1 MSKFSERLGSATNED
16 KQVNP
21 IYVQAI
27 AKELP
32 KVGCI
37 DNNVVN
43 GIDTDTIIYPEIKTD
58 GVYKCYYID
67 DSVGTK
73 HNYLLQLECKL
84 DIDFTDRDARANV
97 ILQVICYLKQIHD
110 NVLGYNT
117 LWDDSGIPKV
127 VVIGSKINCFAL
139 PTKFL
144 TPYAMERIAGFKSA
158 STAYTNTDNAYLL
171 QRIKDDAQIEAY
183 SIIFNTVEND
193 CIKSLCNEIVKL
205 AKNLKIADDLNEH
218 TVSLAFDFFD
228 MYVLDTKSASKLSS
242 REKVDLFIGTFFNE
256 EFEETKTNRFA
267 SNPDK
272 LRIHGVEVKVNPDK
286 YNQFKIMYNMR
297 EYSRLEQ
304 KQITAITDRL
314 LEDTD
319 RRRKGDFYT
328 PSIWV
333 DEAHKLL
340 DRNLGE
346 NWRDEYMVWDC
357 AWGTGNL
364 TRDYQFADLYCSTL
378 QQEDLNI
385 ATRYNRNATKFQYD
399 FLNDDVEDFE
409 RIKAVLRK
417 PLLYK
422 QGVNLDVVENWLSFD
437 KVIELYQFMVEK
449 NVVTMD
455 ECREAYQTAINILH
469 GTKLYKNAPSLIDG
483 MLGDENGEHR
493 KKLVFLINPPY
504 GTSGEMKNVHSEI
517 EHKIG
522 IADTCINELMT
533 DEKIGTC
540 SRQLIA
546 QFMYRINKIQ
556 RLFGADISLSMFS
569 PTSVL
574 TSNDYEGLLNRIDY
588 HMGYTDGIMFCA
600 SEFADVQPTWG
611 IMFALYNT
619 NNSNHNRLCNID
631 VMCIGNELKAEVMFN
646 KTLYMID
653 KSRKASWWTK
663 EPIES
668 IPKTKDVCYLK
679 SALNVNSGKPHN
691 MCINT
696 SIGGFISSA
705 NNVNENTQFVALL
718 SGMSGAAKGLN
729 LGRENY
735 DRVISLFAARK
746 LISGT
751 YANWINSKD
760 EYMVPNTEHP
770 LYEQWQSDCIVY
782 SLFNTASN
790 QSSLRN
796 IEYNGKT
803 WNIQNEF
810 FWMSVKDIEKL
821 AGGEFST
828 DDINTAIEDDIEV
841 FGKERFVYKKLQ
853 TVTLSPDA
861 QAVLDKAT
869 ELVKSSFKYRKQFN
883 QEHPEY
889 HINTWD
895 AGWYQIKGMLKQYDP
910 EGLKQFNELYKQ
922 LEDRMRPL
930 VYELGFLYK

>member
-1 MSKFSERLGSATNED
+1 MSKFSERLSSATNED

-144 TPYAMERIAGFKSA
+144 TPYAMERIVGFKSA
-158 STAYTNTDNAYLL
+158 STAYTNTDNANLL

-205 AKNLKIADDLNEH
+205 GKNLKIADDLNEH

-256 EFEETKTNRFA
+256 EFEETKTNRHVA
-267 SNPDK
+267 NPDK

-340 DRNLGE
+340 DKNLGE

-437 KVIELYQFMVEK
+437 KIIELYQFMVEK

-469 GTKLYKNAPSLIDG
+469 DTKLYKNAPGLIDG
-483 MLGDENGEHR
+483 MLGDEDGEHR

-504 GTSGEMKNVHSEI
+504 AGTGSMGNKSSKDNKVGVVESAVSDTMKEN
-517 EHKIG
+517 G
-522 IADTCINELMT
+522 IA
-533 DEKIGTC
+533 GTG
-540 SRQLIA
+540 QLYA
-546 QFMYRINKIQ
+546 QFIYRIQEIKNI
-556 RLFGADISLSMFS
+556 FGVDVNLALYSPAQILNAVTFEKLRHNMKDSMS
-569 PTSVL
+569 
-574 TSNDYEGLLNRIDY
+574 
-588 HMGYTDGIMFCA
+588 YTCGIMFQA
-600 SEFADVQPTWG
+600 SQFANVSGDWAISFTLWSG
-611 IMFALYNT
+611 EGNNT
-619 NNSNHNRLCNID
+619 TVDILSSSEGKINVL
-631 VMCIGNELKAEVMFN
+631 EQN
-646 KTLYMID
+646 KYIRMLT
-653 KSRKASWWTK
+653 KSEK
-663 EPIES
+663 
-668 IPKTKDVCYLK
+668 
-679 SALNVNSGKPHN
+679 ALNWIRLKNKYTTVKIPRF
-691 MCINT
+691 T
-696 SIGGFISSA
+696 SAI
-705 NNVNENTQFVALL
+705 
-718 SGMSGAAKGLN
+718 
-729 LGRENY
+729 NY
-735 DRVISLFAARK
+735 DTAKMYEQSVGALGTVVMDMGIVESNLVRCAIMQSRTNANWSIIDIMPENFENVISLFGARK
-746 LISGT
+746 LVVP
-751 YANWINSKD
+751 NWINSKD
-760 EYMVPNTEHP
+760 EYRVPNISDNR
-770 LYEQWQSDCIVY
+770 YEQWVADCIAL
-782 SLFNTASN
+782 SLFNNALN
-790 QSSLRN
+790 AASLRKIEFQGAN
-796 IEYNGKT
+796 I
-803 WNIQNEF
+803 NIFNEF

>member
-1 MSKFSERLGSATNED
+1 MSKFSERLSSATNED

-32 KVGCI
+32 KVGCV

-340 DRNLGE
+340 DKNLGE

-469 GTKLYKNAPSLIDG
+469 GTKLYKNAPGLIDG
-483 MLGDENGEHR
+483 MLGDEDGEHR

-504 GTSGEMKNVHSEI
+504 GTTGNIDMKGNKSAGLGCTKV
-517 EHKIG
+517 
-522 IADTCINELMT
+522 NELM
-533 DEKIGTC
+533 ENIGGAKQ
-540 SRQLIA
+540 QLYA
-546 QFMYRINKIQ
+546 QFIYRIHLIKEV
-556 RLFGADISLSMFS
+556 FGVKCYMGLYCPTVIFTGKHFKQIRNDI
-569 PTSVL
+569 
-574 TSNDYEGLLNRIDY
+574 LNNGFIKGFY
-588 HMGYTDGIMFCA
+588 FQA
-600 SEFADVQPTWG
+600 SEFANVADDWAINFSIWSYDGLGSNTYKLPALSIQNDEDTCDSLRMIHKIIDEKMLYSTEGREVQKYIPANKCKETIDVLTMSSGLCITDKIYKQPINTLATLFMDTPRVG
-611 IMFALYNT
+611 YNT
-619 NNSNHNRLCNID
+619 RFVTLINRR
-631 VMCIGNELKAEVMFN
+631 MKGNKIAISICEDNF
-646 KTLYMID
+646 
-653 KSRKASWWTK
+653 
-663 EPIES
+663 IEA
-668 IPKTKDVCYLK
+668 TAVY
-679 SALNVNSGKPHN
+679 
-691 MCINT
+691 
-696 SIGGFISSA
+696 
-705 NNVNENTQFVALL
+705 
-718 SGMSGAAKGLN
+718 
-729 LGRENY
+729 
-735 DRVISLFAARK
+735 AARK
-746 LISGT
+746 LITGK
-751 YANWINSKD
+751 YANWTNNSD
-760 EYMVPNTEHP
+760 EYMIPNKENEN
-770 LYEQWQSDCIVY
+770 YMQFEYDSIIY
-782 SLFNTASN
+782 SLFNDVNNIT
-790 QSSLRN
+790 SLRN
-796 IEYNGKT
+796 IEDAHGRN
-803 WNIQNEF
+803 NIFNEF